1 MIVVTVIAT
10 ILCAI
15 SYRAGG
21 MSKEEAKIKLP
32 WVPLFL
38 VKGRTRDI
46 VCVLVVMLWV
56 YLFLPQVKGIL
67 YLYSS
72 ILMFFAMTTYWDR
85 WPPNKGRD
93 NFFMHGLFIGL
104 SLLPIAY
111 GSGMWAEVIIR
122 AVVLGF
128 LMRVWCSVFSNVD
141 MEEYFRGGIIGA
153 TLPLLLFTP

>member
-72 ILMFFAMTTYWDR
+72 ILMFLAMTTYWDR